1 MPAPTRARK
10 PSSPALK
17 RVDTSEL
24 RENAGIASEFLKTL
38 SNVSRLIML
47 CQLAEGEKS
56 VSELTELLDERQPTV
71 SQQLARLRSEKLV
84 LARRDGQ
91 QVFYSLASE
100 EVRSLIL
107 ALHATFCR
115 KSRGKE
121 KTVASARSAKNVTEL
136 RRAAPRRQRQTEDA

>member
-1 MPAPTRARK
+1 MPASTGARK
-10 PSSPALK
+10 PSTAPK

-24 RENAGIASEFLKTL
+24 RDNAVVAAEFLKTL
-38 SNVSRLIML
+38 SNVSRLVML

-56 VSELTELLDERQPTV
+56 VSQLTELLDERQPTV

-84 LARRDGQ
+84 LARREGQ

-115 KSRGKE
+115 KDRGRDKAAAAP
-121 KTVASARSAKNVTEL
+121 KPAKPVVDP
-136 RRAAPRRQRQTEDA
+136 RRAAPRRQRQAVDA

>member
-1 MPAPTRARK
+1 MAAASGVRRT
-10 PSSPALK
+10 SPALK

-24 RENAGIASEFLKTL
+24 RENAVVAAEFLKTL

-71 SQQLARLRSEKLV
+71 SQQLARLRAEKLV
-84 LARRDGQ
+84 QARREGQ

-115 KSRGKE
+115 KDRDKDKSSASRPR
-121 KTVASARSAKNVTEL
+121 TAT
-136 RRAAPRRQRQTEDA
+136 APRRPRQTVEA

>member
-1 MPAPTRARK
+1 MPASSVARK
-10 PSSPALK
+10 SSTAVK

-24 RENAGIASEFLKTL
+24 RENAVVAAEFLKTL

-71 SQQLARLRSEKLV
+71 SQQLARLRSERLV
-84 LARRDGQ
+84 LARREGQ

-115 KSRGKE
+115 KDRGKD
-121 KTVASARSAKNVTEL
+121 KAA
-136 RRAAPRRQRQTEDA
+136 AAPRTAKSAATSRRPRQTVDA

>member
-1 MPAPTRARK
+1 MPASSAVRK
-10 PSSPALK
+10 TIPALK

-24 RENAGIASEFLKTL
+24 RENAAVAAEFLKTL

-56 VSELTELLDERQPTV
+56 VSELTGLLDERQPTV

-84 LARRDGQ
+84 QARRDGQ

-100 EVRSLIL
+100 EVRSLIV

-115 KSRGKE
+115 KDRGKD
-121 KTVASARSAKNVTEL
+121 KPTNGAGG
-136 RRAAPRRQRQTEDA
+136 RATRNGAGPRRQRQPVDA